1 MRMFATGVVIL
12 GLGYVGMLGAESAE
26 FRPARI
32 VDAIV
37 DTNHL
42 AVGTAVHSS
51 GQPTANALAA
61 GVAQQPDDPSPTPV
75 STVVSLPVPTTTT
88 PVITTP
94 PGAVTSATT
103 ATTLAASTTTTTV
116 LPTTPPPP
124 TPRQRGE
131 EALASFNYDWQN
143 GLPGWEISFHP
154 GRKGVLGYTFVQEQ
168 RIEIYVRDDM
178 SSSLLG
184 HVIAHEVGHAIDV
197 TQNSGD
203 DRRRWQEMRA
213 IEDKPWWPGN
223 GSTDFST
230 GAGDFAESFAA
241 WQVGTASFRS
251 NLGPPPDSAARALM
265 AELVNGS

>member
-1 MRMFATGVVIL
+1 MFATAVVIL

-32 VDAIV
+32 VDAVV

-51 GQPTANALAA
+51 DPLTANALAA
-61 GVAQQPDDPSPTPV
+61 GVTQPADPSPATV
-75 STVVSLPVPTTTT
+75 STVVSLPVPTTTA
-88 PVITTP
+88 PITTTP
-94 PGAVTSATT
+94 SATVTT
-103 ATTLAASTTTTTV
+103 ATAPSTTTTTM

-124 TPRQRGE
+124 SPRQRGE
-131 EALASFNYDWQN
+131 EALASFNYDWRN

-154 GRKGVLGYTFVQEQ
+154 GRQGVLGYTFVQEK
-168 RIEIYVRDDM
+168 RIEIYVRKEM
-178 SSSLLG
+178 SQSLLG

-197 TQNSGD
+197 SQNSGD

-213 IEDKPWWPGN
+213 IEDQPWWPGS

-265 AELVNGS
+265 AELVKGS